1 VQVIVNGEG
10 RTVTDGMTVLDLLQ
24 ALEIEPERVAI
35 ELDRSI
41 VKKINWN
48 TMRLQ
53 EGSKLEVVQFVGG
66 G

>member
-41 VKKINWN
+41 VKKTNWN
-48 TMRLQ
+48 TTRLQ